1 MHSFFILNSASR
13 AIYSPVFRL
22 QIKLSLVSGAKKNKN
37 KKKEMMI
44 NELIL
49 SLTQAHLLHEL
60 KHKLACGF

>member
-1 MHSFFILNSASR
+1 
-13 AIYSPVFRL
+13 VFRL
-22 QIKLSLVSGAKKNKN
+22 QIKLSLVTGAKKNKN